1 MLSFQVDVESLFGR
15 RRLAPLILA
24 NTQPP
29 HNERKK
35 QANICIF
42 RHYFPSSG
50 KRVFFGSTTFNAG
63 FVTQLFNSWHNFFA
77 ELSAKSSTAFVVK
90 KKDSCILGGLED
102 SCILGG

>member
-1 MLSFQVDVESLFGR
+1 MLSFQVDVESLFGK
-15 RRLAPLILA
+15 RRLVPLILA
-24 NTQPP
+24 NTQPA

-42 RHYFPSSG
+42 RHYFPALE
-50 KRVFFGSTTFNAG
+50 KDFFGSTTFNAG